1 MKNVYKIDMVVI
13 LVSVFVLMILV
24 GYTSPLVIAPLDEYE
39 TNENSILF
47 VIENADKL
55 LIDDN
60 IDFTTP
66 EEYVIG
72 EGLKIN
78 LKPGK
83 YYWKAVGVF
92 KSEIKSFTINSE
104 VVLELKEIEE
114 GRYGVV
120 NSGNTRLNVD
130 VYNGTFVVDKMTLK
144 VGDEVEVSGDKIV
157 GGWDV
162 PVR

>member
-1 MKNVYKIDMVVI
+1 MKNIYKIDVVVI
-13 LVSVFVLMILV
+13 LVSIFVMIFLV
-24 GYTSPLVIAPLDEYE
+24 GYVRPLVIAPLDEYE
-39 TNENSILF
+39 TNENSVLF

-60 IDFTTP
+60 MEFTTP

-92 KSEIKSFTINSE
+92 KSEIRSFTINSE
-104 VVLELKEIEE
+104 VILELRKIEE

-130 VYNGTFVVDKMTLK
+130 VYNGTAIVDKMKLK
-144 VGDEVEVSGDKIV
+144 VGDEVEVNGNKIV
-157 GGWDV
+157 GEWDDK
-162 PVR
+162 